1 MSQKCIFVI
10 GKTKLL
16 LVTNTFFINLPFS
29 PFERSSG
36 KRKDKKVLTLFL
48 YLPFPEKLSAS
59 FRIVLSTLLA
69 VFLEEQLKDIRE
81 AEVPV
86 LLEDG
91 GKVEVLSL
99 TQSELRDTVKEVDC
113 ETIDEAKSGFKHV

>member
-1 MSQKCIFVI
+1 M
-10 GKTKLL
+10 
-16 LVTNTFFINLPFS
+16 
-29 PFERSSG
+29 
-36 KRKDKKVLTLFL
+36 

-99 TQSELRDTVKEVDC
+99 TQSELRDTVEEVDC